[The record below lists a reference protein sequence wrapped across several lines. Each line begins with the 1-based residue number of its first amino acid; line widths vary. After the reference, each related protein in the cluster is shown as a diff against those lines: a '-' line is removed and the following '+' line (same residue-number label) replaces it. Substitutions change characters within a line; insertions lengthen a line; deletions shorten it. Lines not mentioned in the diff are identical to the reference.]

1 METERKKKKKRKHPK
16 AKRQD
21 IPSWM
26 AARKTA
32 LINLQRRWNWHR
44 SHSNYLLTIKFQH
57 CI

>member
-1 METERKKKKKRKHPK
+1 METELKKKKKRKHPK

-26 AARKTA
+26 AATKTA

-44 SHSNYLLTIKFQH
+44 SHTLITY
-57 CI
+57 